1 MTKPVCLTLSSL
13 CWCLLYGFFNS
24 AWAFTPLYYNT
35 HAYTHALELKPI
47 PFQSYKI
54 AKSVFLPDFKD
65 SEFGIID
72 SLSGDYSQDN
82 CAAYTLSSCPSGANC
97 SSCPFDAHRFK
108 FNSCKT
114 GYKLSGSSC
123 IPSSCSTLGYSSYV
137 PSGQV
142 CTKITQSG
150 LTCYKGCRNVSCS
163 GYSLSCS
170 SKPANS
176 SSLTKCPDCNSA
188 YSNCSTNVCKI
199 AQCYDGYKIA
209 NNGTSCIPLDD
220 TCPDGYFKTCDTGIE
235 STVSPTTTEAG
246 TKCYKCRV
254 LNDTCPN
261 GYFKTCESGTRG
273 DPVLTEAG
281 SQCWQCKTTASPEC
295 SQFSKSWP
303 NNTVILEKDIT
314 CTDTIDVGTNSIN
327 GQGHTITFVFED
339 RLKNGLSFR
348 NYSNSLY
355 DDGYRIE
362 NLNIV
367 LDASNLQ
374 NNDTYTNAVI
384 SFNFSDSAFTEL
396 YFNNVNIS
404 ANITD
409 MSKFY
414 HGYSFIYVQ
423 DYVDLYFEGTNT
435 FTDLG
440 SVCTATTGV
449 SSYPRDVD
457 GISTNNLVTLT
468 KDSTLDIT
476 LNSCN
481 SIALNN
487 LYLSGRGGL
496 KMEKN
501 SELNIT
507 TNGVEGTDGLEIQHL
522 VMTDATINIT
532 SLGED
537 STAIHLF
544 RSDNSSFSG
553 QSKLNIISASTAL
566 SFGGYSTE
574 SLSVS
579 DGTIINV
586 KGIKN
591 GAAIGGHEIKLYNDS
606 QLNTQNVNI
615 KNTYLLITDNAQA
628 NILDGYVDSPS
639 ASGNS
644 ILNIQNTIPYTGC
657 FIKKLSAFS
666 PSKVNLICA
675 NYLWMKYSY
684 DDTIITVGTNATIN
698 TSFGSYT
705 CTNPNKNTSCR
716 TEIPKK
722 SVILSY
728 LPLNTNNKL
737 TKMPDSFTKIFSQ
750 GIFAQ

>member
-123 IPSSCSTLGYSSYV
+123 IPSSCQAIGLSSSV

-246 TKCYKCRV
+246 NKCY
-254 LNDTCPN
+254 
-261 GYFKTCESGTRG
+261 
-273 DPVLTEAG
+273 
-281 SQCWQCKTTASPEC
+281 QCKPAPQYEIPDCETLRGKLAYNRANVTLD
-295 SQFSKSWP
+295 
-303 NNTVILEKDIT
+303 TDIT
-314 CTDTIDVGTNSIN
+314 CSSTLEFGENVSLDGN
-327 GQGHTITFVFED
+327 GHTITFVSNYYGDTPIYMKGTYFAAKLSNITID
-339 RLKNGLSFR
+339 IKND
-348 NYSNSLY
+348 NYERSPNY
-355 DDGYRIE
+355 VIE
-362 NLNIV
+362 YEGRP
-367 LDASNLQ
+367 S
-374 NNDTYTNAVI
+374 
-384 SFNFSDSAFTEL
+384 SSSDYHFK
-396 YFNNVNIS
+396 NVNIYTDPFS
-404 ANITD
+404 SEYINIL
-409 MSKFY
+409 
-414 HGYSFIYVQ
+414 YSPEENAQWI
-423 DYVDLYFEGTNT
+423 FEGTNNIIERGEPC
-435 FTDLG
+435 TDP
-440 SVCTATTGV
+440 TAYSANTSEPAVING
-449 SSYPRDVD
+449 
-457 GISTNNLVTLT
+457 GIYLK
-468 KDSTLDIT
+468 KDAS
-476 LNSCN
+476 
-481 SIALNN
+481 
-487 LYLSGRGGL
+487 
-496 KMEKN
+496 
-501 SELNIT
+501 LNIKLNQCSVIAVGWGKNIFDNGGSFDLQ
-507 TNGVEGTDGLEIQHL
+507 TN
-522 VMTDATINIT
+522 
-532 SLGED
+532 
-537 STAIHLF
+537 
-544 RSDNSSFSG
+544 
-553 QSKLNIISASTAL
+553 SKLNVETYGRGSIAVYAGRLSMSGASQMNIL
-566 SFGGYSTE
+566 SFGETSDALHMRYNHFDT
-574 SLSVS
+574 LSARLH
-579 DGTIINV
+579 DGSILNIYTKKADNTLDSNV
-586 KGIKN
+586 
-591 GAAIGGHEIKLYNDS
+591 AFALYDDS
-606 QLNTQNVNI
+606 QLNIKMIEPVGDPIVLSKYNYNENDEIALHNNSQLNI
-615 KNTYLLITDNAQA
+615 YGTGYIDGLVKRGDISISDNAQFNLEA
-628 NILDGYVDSPS
+628 VEPYARCLGSYLSKSPS
-639 ASGNS
+639 ITAETGSKLRMKCSGDLATTSETRFSLAEQASFETAKGTYTCITPSQTANS
-644 ILNIQNTIPYTGC
+644 NYCRTSAKLDNTSTP
-657 FIKKLSAFS
+657 
-666 PSKVNLICA
+666 
-675 NYLWMKYSY
+675 
-684 DDTIITVGTNATIN
+684 TIN
-698 TSFGSYT
+698 GATFDSS
-705 CTNPNKNTSCR
+705 K
-716 TEIPKK
+716 
-722 SVILSY
+722 
-728 LPLNTNNKL
+728 KL